1 MIVQLLVDEEVDPDI
16 VKGLRLRAPDIDIR
30 DVKLEGLRGTRDEVL
45 LDLGYSEDRVLVS
58 YDKRTMTRDRLADGR
73 GSPGL
78 FVLSRKAGIG
88 EIIDALLLTCVA
100 SSAEECRNRIVFLPY
115 R

>member
-1 MIVQLLVDEEVDPDI
+1 MIVRLLVDEDVDPDI
-16 VKGLRLRAPDIDIR
+16 VKGLRLRAPNIDIR

-58 YDKRTMTRDRLADGR
+58 YDKRTMTRHFRDRLADGR

-100 SSAEECRNRIVFLPY
+100 S
-115 R
+115 